1 MVANQ
6 TELKIIR
13 YINNVTQTI
22 MQVATDLTHLDIGR
36 KQNHSITI
44 LESKKKML
52 TVLDQAVL

>member
-52 TVLDQAVL
+52 TV